1 VDVFLDRLD
10 ARVCEQLV
18 RCGANADAARW
29 LAPAAGCDEPV
40 SSTVYESALLLV
52 FPGQG
57 AEGESC
63 RASTDCAGD
72 ARCVAPN
79 CNSSDGCCV
88 GECRRFLRDV
98 TEGESCESGECARGL
113 SCYRIV
119 TFDGE
124 SDEFG
129 RCVRRAPP
137 RRTP

>member
-1 VDVFLDRLD
+1 MNRASSCRTSVPPRPTLRCRRRAVKLRCSERPRSEVDVFLDRLD

-63 RASTDCAGD
+63 RASTDAGAAQCID
-72 ARCVAPN
+72 
-79 CNSSDGCCV
+79 
-88 GECRRFLRDV
+88 
-98 TEGESCESGECARGL
+98 TEK
-113 SCYRIV
+113 
-119 TFDGE
+119 
-124 SDEFG
+124 
-129 RCVRRAPP
+129 
-137 RRTP
+137 